1 MIFLIERI
9 KLFVCTGGEHNTI
22 FFYFFSYLFSYL
34 KIIIN
39 IIKNIIKKNNEILSR
54 ENNLINKCFIIIIW

>member
-1 MIFLIERI
+1 MSLIIIINFIFFIMIFFERRV
-9 KLFVCTGGEHNTI
+9 KLFECTGGEHNTI

-39 IIKNIIKKNNEILSR
+39 IIKNIIKKNNEI
-54 ENNLINKCFIIIIW
+54 FIP

>member
-1 MIFLIERI
+1 MSLNIINILI
-9 KLFVCTGGEHNTI
+9 KLFVYTGREHKTI

-39 IIKNIIKKNNEILSR
+39 IIKKELR
-54 ENNLINKCFIIIIW
+54 ENNGDLTP